1 MSDYNSGLP
10 IRTQADG
17 TDERLHAKIVDG
29 ATPSQMATVDT
40 DLNLHIESHG
50 NNPAGTDTVLKLAE
64 NGSANTDGRYHATN
78 NSIPASAGLIG
89 HVRGATPALADLT
102 NPITSIT
109 NGNVHALD
117 ISLYD
122 EAGAPFTDAN
132 PLPVYMAADPGT
144 EVNSYDT
151 QAALAAG
158 GSDNHDLAVAGGV
171 TFELNQVWAAASGKM
186 KIVVQTTLDGL
197 AFTTVAVGFNSTA
210 NPNINIHLAK
220 PVSLVGSA
228 TSAVRVIRTNLDNQ
242 AQDVYSTING
252 VNKV

>member
-10 IRTQADG
+10 VRTQADG
-17 TDERLHAKIVDG
+17 TDERLHVKIVDG
-29 ATPSQMATVDT
+29 TTPAQRAIVDT
-40 DLNLHIESHG
+40 DGNVHIESHG
-50 NNPAGTDTVLKLAE
+50 NNPAGTDTVLKLSE
-64 NGSANTDGRYHATN
+64 DGSANLNGRYNATT
-78 NSIPASAGLIG
+78 NSIPSSTGLIG
-89 HVRGATPALADLT
+89 HVRGATPGLADLT
-102 NPITSIT
+102 NPLTSIT
-109 NGNVHALD
+109 NGTVHALD

-122 EAGAPFTDAN
+122 EAGAPFTDLN

-158 GSDNHDLAVAGGV
+158 ASDNHDLAVAGGI
-171 TFELNQVWAAASGKM
+171 TFELSQVWAAASGKM
-186 KIVVQTTLDGL
+186 KVVVQTTLDGS

-252 VNKV
+252 VNK